1 MNYILYKL
9 DSRVKPENDINFKA
23 QYSSQLRRSN
33 AVSVAQCRQPAVQV
47 IPGIF
52 FLSSLPDSFFYVIAG
67 LDPAIHI
74 SKHNLG
80 RGNNGATRSL

>member
-47 IPGIF
+47 IPDIF
-52 FLSSLPDSFFYVIAG
+52 FLSSLPDF
-67 LDPAIHI
+67 DPAIHVEA
-74 SKHNLG
+74 
-80 RGNNGATRSL
+80 RRVRPA